1 MFVDIVNKIKSI
13 LMPLMRQ
20 EVLFYFFLAVLMLP
34 NVLLAITES
43 LSPLERICS
52 IVFPLGCYYMITTL
66 TRRLG
71 WSIWLLCPISLLAGV
86 QVVLLYIYGK
96 SVIASDMFL
105 NLVTTDVNESAELL
119 SNLYA

>member
-1 MFVDIVNKIKSI
+1 
-13 LMPLMRQ
+13 
-20 EVLFYFFLAVLMLP
+20 
-34 NVLLAITES
+34 
-43 LSPLERICS
+43 
-52 IVFPLGCYYMITTL
+52 MITTL

-119 SNLYA
+119 SNLLLILSIVVLLYITPFIIATFYLVRKQKLNKAFLRKNR